1 MAKHGATTKIKLS
14 DANTRDSAIRLLS
27 DYIVNLH
34 MMNSIP
40 HPISHFAIEG
50 QNTST
55 LWSALLSYLDGSVVQ
70 WMKKDN
76 RALVD
81 KNFVINYQ
89 IIEFFENAL
98 EIDLNFGDIAYLEN
112 HPYWI
117 LFEIKKL
124 AQMEETGQVDE
135 LIKENMIAGLT
146 EFLGDVMQTI
156 PQIDTQ
162 HFIVHEGFYVKAV
175 DGGTVDI
182 TNDVA
187 TQKINANFFVYEQDG
202 LLKVDSLD
210 NPMIAPLNASAQA
223 ARSMHEHMIA
233 AAKYRDIILK
243 SLKDFVEKPN
253 RDANQLYA
261 KEAGRRPAIP
271 DGDRPRV
278 TIIGMGPA
286 GLFTAIRDY
295 QKGAKVVAV
304 EKRHD
309 YSRNNTFRLTPEI
322 VNKLIGL
329 FVDRPEDIPGLDPT
343 HPLRVIIDSKSLTA
357 KASSPLGDFY
367 AITTKDFEYLAN
379 AWIEIMAKNDPNGMK
394 IYRGYSYI
402 PKSMDKK
409 DKAVYIRETDHPEK
423 SPALI
428 PSDIEIPTDI
438 LVAADGY
445 SSQCRT
451 DCNIPV
457 EVMSSTHPYATFT
470 YHTDRADETRFFKS
484 LVEGKR
490 APDPDFH
497 INQLK
502 ALGWEKDSQPI
513 ARYFTTGEHPY
524 LGIEV
529 PQGLADEYNRLTK
542 KADDNRRRKDMKALR
557 DTLESRDLLLDEW
570 GRATMRM
577 FLPKADVDQMI
588 IKRHALF
595 PTQLQR
601 AASPAI
607 ITPRGLQ
614 VFLVGDGLQ
623 SAHFQTGQGAIVA
636 VAEAEFCSDCVE
648 QTLEGKSPEMILD
661 YYTKRTHQS
670 TLNLHELAFHFPT
683 GEHLQVTPTE
693 DFVEFRAD
701 TRVEILEQDHRA
713 LKTESSREA
722 QVKAEAKRRR

>member
-14 DANTRDSAIRLLS
+14 DADTSVAAVDLLS
-27 DYIVNLH
+27 KYIANLH
-34 MMNSIP
+34 AINADPIP
-40 HPISHFAIEG
+40 TSHFAIAG

-55 LWSALLSYLDGSVVQ
+55 LWSALLSYLDGAAVEWV
-70 WMKKDN
+70 KEDN
-76 RALVD
+76 QVFVD
-81 KNFVINYQ
+81 KKFVINY
-89 IIEFFENAL
+89 EFIGEFLSNAL
-98 EIDLNFGDIAYLEN
+98 EIDLDIGALALLPQD
-112 HPYWI
+112 HPFWI
-117 LFEIKKL
+117 LDNIQRLAEMQKTGHVDPDLKL
-124 AQMEETGQVDE
+124 ET
-135 LIKENMIAGLT
+135 IARLT
-146 EFLGDVMQTI
+146 EFLGAVMETI
-156 PQIDTQ
+156 PKIDRQ
-162 HFIVHEGFYVKAV
+162 DFIAHEGFHVQSVEPGAIN
-175 DGGTVDI
+175 I
-182 TNDVA
+182 TNGA
-187 TQKINANFFVYEQDG
+187 ANQKINANFFVYEQDG
-202 LLKVDSLD
+202 LLKFDSLD
-210 NPMIAPLNASAQA
+210 NPIIAPLTPEGEAASL
-223 ARSMHEHMIA
+223 MHEHMSR
-233 AAKYRDIILK
+233 AAKYRDTILQ

-253 RDANQLYA
+253 VDANELYT
-261 KEAGRRPAIP
+261 KEATRRPAIP

-295 QKGAKVVAV
+295 QKGANIVAV
-304 EKRHD
+304 EKRDD

-329 FVDRPEDIPGLDPT
+329 FVDKPEDIPGLDPT

-357 KASSPLGDFY
+357 KTPSPLGDFY

-379 AWIEIMAKNDPNGMK
+379 AWVEVMAKNDPVGMK

-402 PKSMDKK
+402 PKSMDIK
-409 DKAVYIRETDHPEK
+409 DKAVYIRETDRPEK
-423 SPALI
+423 TPALI
-428 PSDIEIPTDI
+428 AGDVEIPTDI

-457 EVMSSTHPYATFT
+457 EIMSSAHPYATFT
-470 YHTDRADETRFFKS
+470 YHTERADEVEFFKS
-484 LVEGKR
+484 MVEGKR
-490 APDPDFH
+490 APDPSFH
-497 INQLK
+497 IDQLK
-502 ALGWEKDSQPI
+502 ALGWEKDSRPI

-529 PQGLADEYNRLTK
+529 PQALAEEYDRLTK
-542 KADDNRRRKDMKALR
+542 VAAEARRIKNMKALR
-557 DTLESRDLLLDEW
+557 GILEARDLLLDEW

-577 FLPKADVDQMI
+577 FLPKAEVDKMI

-601 AASPAI
+601 AESPAI

-614 VFLVGDGLQ
+614 VLLVGDGLQ

-648 QTLEGKSPEMILD
+648 QTLEGKSPEMVID
-661 YYTKRTHQS
+661 YYTKKTHRS

-722 QVKAEAKRRR
+722 QVKANKWR